1 MTSSPP
7 VPISRELRDDAVA
20 ETDAD
25 DSTSSAAAE
34 PAFVTIF
41 AMLLTLLK
49 WVIM

>member
-7 VPISRELRDDAVA
+7 VPISLELGDDAVT
-20 ETDAD
+20 ETDAG

-34 PAFVTIF
+34 PAFVTMF
-41 AMLLTLLK
+41 AMLLILLK